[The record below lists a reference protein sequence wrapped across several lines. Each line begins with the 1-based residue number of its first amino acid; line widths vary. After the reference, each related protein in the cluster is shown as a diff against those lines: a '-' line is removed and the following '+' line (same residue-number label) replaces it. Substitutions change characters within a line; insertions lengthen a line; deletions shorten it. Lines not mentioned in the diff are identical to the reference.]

1 VLMDDNWGQDPI
13 DLCEG
18 VAKSAVRL
26 AIVLALLIGSA
37 LLSLGVLIGMWL

>member
-1 VLMDDNWGQDPI
+1 VNDWDDDPLQI
-13 DLCEG
+13 RED
-18 VAKSAVRL
+18 VAAGAIRL